1 MNELVTPLLD
11 WYNENKRSLPWRE
24 APSPYHVWISEIMLQ
39 QTRIE
44 AVMAYYERFLD
55 RLPTVRDLAEVPDDE
70 LMKLWEGLGYYSRA
84 RNLKKAAIRLVE
96 DFDGELP
103 ADYELLVSLPG
114 IGNYTAGAIAS
125 IAYGLPEPAVD
136 GNVLRVLMRYLDRD
150 DDVMSQ
156 KVRREVEESLRE
168 LMRERFAT
176 GRNHA
181 GDFTQALMELGEVVC
196 IPNGEPLC
204 DECPLKERCKGWA
217 SGRASELPVR
227 KVKTKR
233 RIEKRTVFLI
243 RDEQGRVL
251 IKRRPETGLLA
262 GLWELPSVE
271 GHLKKNKVAEVVR
284 QILTSLSSDA
294 PRDTPASHTGTEAT
308 PDITISGILPPAKH
322 VFSHIE
328 WDMIGYEVQAVPHHI
343 VGGIWVN
350 PHDLDEKYALPTAFS
365 AYRRHV

>member
-1 MNELVTPLLD
+1 MIETRVEYLIRPLLE
-11 WYNENKRSLPWRE
+11 WYSEHKRSLPWRE

-44 AVMAYYERFLD
+44 AVMSYYTRFLD
-55 RLPTVRDLAEVPDDE
+55 RLPTVNDLAEVPEDE

-84 RNLKKAAIRLVE
+84 RNLRKAAVRITE
-96 DFDGELP
+96 EYDGELP
-103 ADYELLVSLPG
+103 ADYDLLVQLPG

-136 GNVLRVLMRYLDRD
+136 GNVLRVLMRFLDRD

-156 KVRREVEESLRE
+156 KVRRKIEETLRGV
-168 LMRERFAT
+168 MRDYFDTESVHLSADIAGT
-176 GRNHA
+176 NPA

-204 DECPLKERCKGWA
+204 DACPLKSLCLGRA
-217 SGRASELPVR
+217 SGRAAELPVR
-227 KVKTKR
+227 KSKTKR
-233 RIEKRTVFLI
+233 RIEKRTVFII
-243 RDEQGRVL
+243 RDEEGRVC
-251 IKRRPETGLLA
+251 IRRRPDTGLLA

-271 GHLKKNKVAEVVR
+271 GHLKEDEVEGL
-284 QILTSLSSDA
+284 IKK
-294 PRDTPASHTGTEAT
+294 
-308 PDITISGILPPAKH
+308 LPPARH

-328 WDMIGYEVQAVPHHI
+328 WDMIAYEVRVTPHHI
-343 VGGIWVN
+343 VGGIFVS

-365 AYRRHV
+365 AYRLRE